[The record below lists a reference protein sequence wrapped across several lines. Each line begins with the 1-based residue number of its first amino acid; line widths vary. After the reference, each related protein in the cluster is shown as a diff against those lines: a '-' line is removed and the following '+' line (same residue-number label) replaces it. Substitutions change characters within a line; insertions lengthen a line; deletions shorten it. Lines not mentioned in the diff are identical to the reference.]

1 MASASSDSASS
12 HHEQEAA
19 QQPRRRARDLR
30 GGAGQVIDLA
40 LLEPLLGIH

>member
-19 QQPRRRARDLR
+19 QQPRRRPTPLDAVAEEYFRSKLR
-30 GGAGQVIDLA
+30 LNPAWAI
-40 LLEPLLGIH
+40 